1 MSPPK
6 SKKPDPKRL
15 REEAVAAVRP
25 KELPPDPLG
34 PAGLKKLGLRLG
46 IPLAAAWVA
55 VLFATNVLWPKIALG
70 VVTLALA
77 GLVVWVLR
85 FANKSREVAKLV
97 KEAETPE
104 ARKEAIEKLEGA
116 ADKGESAA
124 IFAKAQLE
132 MQEDPRKALK
142 TLERI
147 NLNKVL
153 ATTADEARGQRA
165 MIHLILGETDSAR
178 SLADHVDIA
187 RNKEPKT
194 QAMLAAIV
202 GEAFARTGAAKKAIE
217 MLGTFDVDDEAFAEL
232 KPQLLRARAFAYAW
246 ANDTKQMKAIAAQ
259 ALRDEPAVSL
269 GLHHEQEAPRRRPA
283 EGRAPPPREGGLR
296 HHLEVRRRP
305 AQDGIPPLMRAL

>member
-1 MSPPK
+1 VSPPK
-6 SKKPDPKRL
+6 SKKPDLKRQ

-25 KELPPDPLG
+25 KELPPDPLS
-34 PAGLKKLGLRLG
+34 PQGLKKLGIRLG
-46 IPLAAAWVA
+46 IPLAAAWIA

-70 VVTLALA
+70 VLTLALG

-147 NLNKVL
+147 NLSKVL

-178 SLADHVDIA
+178 SLADHVDLA

-217 MLGTFDVDDEAFAEL
+217 MLGTFDPDDAAFAEL

-246 ANDTKQMKAIAAQ
+246 ANDTKQMKAT
-259 ALRDEPAVSL
+259 LRKLSAMNPQYLSGFITSKKHPGGVPPKGVHPLLEKEAFDIISKSGAVQRKM
-269 GLHHEQEAPRRRPA
+269 EFRRS
-283 EGRAPPPREGGLR
+283 
-296 HHLEVRRRP
+296 
-305 AQDGIPPLMRAL
+305 